1 MLIKV
6 TDVDGDVCLANTDCI
21 VTVFPET
28 DEKDEKTGNTVIIF
42 DQKVNKKIGPV
53 VLQTQKALK
62 VKDSVESIYHKAMNA
77 ELGEY
82 DENKL

>member
-6 TDVDGDVCLANTDCI
+6 TDVDGDVCLANTNCI

-28 DEKDEKTGNTVIIF
+28 DEKDEKTGNTVIVF
-42 DQKVNKKIGPV
+42 NQKVDEKIGPI

-62 VKDSVESIYHKAMNA
+62 VKDSIESIYHKAIDA
-77 ELGEY
+77 ELDEY